1 MHERNSQSVDTGLFA
16 DKGGAEPTRD
26 FVPRLKTDEPAKIEA
41 PAVISNARPEAAPL
55 PDADGLMGGLIRRRT
70 DPQQDLPPPDQAAVE
85 ASRHVDPD
93 TAEFTKTVSEHI
105 DNGMLYESLKM
116 GLPLPK
122 LGKALTN
129 ADEDEEEPRSFGEAA
144 RQRVVRPTTRE
155 PSGSAPTAHANRA
168 GSKGRH
174 AHKAVRGPKRHQLT
188 ARLPAEDFE
197 RLKAYA
203 ESSGRTYQDILSS
216 ATASYLD
223 LIALDSK
230 PFASTASSSPDA
242 HTVKTRDPEWKASGP
257 IALKSQTNGADKT

>member
-1 MHERNSQSVDTGLFA
+1 MHERNSQSVDGGLFA

-26 FVPRLKTDEPAKIEA
+26 FVPRLKTDEPAKLEA
-41 PAVISNARPEAAPL
+41 PAAISNARPEAEPL
-55 PDADGLMGGLIRRRT
+55 PDANGLMGGLIRRRT
-70 DPQQDLPPPDQAAVE
+70 DPQQDLPPPDQTAVE
-85 ASRHVDPD
+85 AARHFDPEA
-93 TAEFTKTVSEHI
+93 AEFTKTVSEHI

-188 ARLPAEDFE
+188 ARLSVEDFE

-223 LIALDSK
+223 LIALGPK
-230 PFASTASSSPDA
+230 TFASPAMSSPDPQ
-242 HTVKTRDPEWKASGP
+242 TVKTGASARKTTGP
-257 IALKSQTNGADKT
+257 IELKSQTNGADKT